1 MDLNGA
7 QVRTFTRM
15 LNNIGSDVSHS
26 PSYMTQDEWK
36 NQQIENH
43 QIRVPHFQR
52 PYKWEAENI
61 SQLIKDWRDN
71 ERKPYFSGTV
81 VTVNAEGSSCHDLID
96 GQQRTTTLY
105 LANFVYY
112 LILKERLK
120 IYVQKKYSNFAE
132 LCRELEN
139 AYRYVF
145 RDSQTISESVIQKY
159 NDLNNPNFSDER
171 KTSIE
176 KDIMNALYEAFG
188 IVIKTSEDEIEI
200 GSRKFFINK
209 QLRLTYNRDSYNKKL
224 NNVLSSFRVSFSK
237 TGLKYEVAEVDF
249 DEQEKVY
256 IEALKTIFTEFVNDE
271 SLSKPRDEYE
281 VIDFYKQITENIK
294 RFICSI
300 QVCLMQTGNP
310 RDAYIL
316 FEVLNDRSL
325 ALEPLDLIKNDFFKT
340 LCENTSIDTQKLDEN
355 IEDLDNQWGDIFS
368 KNATYE
374 SDNIAYFSATYLTR
388 QIIKSDKKEDI
399 KDALNTF
406 LSISYAKNYTML
418 EAQSHFDIFKAVKCI
433 IKHFDAPF
441 RNRDSNAILKAYKP
455 EFSAAQ
461 KAYAFLWAKK
471 QSGVLAGFVTFILR
485 QYFDSVKKFEENKF
499 LEFLNKDVAKSGN
512 DVLTKVADALWKIS
526 VSSKDYTSPKA
537 FSDMLI
543 NSPVE
548 TIMAFANT
556 QRQFELPW
564 VQDWSYDD
572 SRTLNVKVLF
582 AMLFTVSKNDDG
594 SLERKAMAF
603 NLSEDAI
610 RKLHLDHLEPKTI
623 NKDHRESYFEHD
635 ERERIVN
642 SLGNMLPLPSEIN
655 IEKSNRPFSIV
666 VVEALNKAGIK
677 DHWLGIEAIKQYEAN
692 NSNDIPTEE
701 FFRQRRDALKN
712 YFMNVLTLPPL

>member
-139 AYRYVF
+139 SYRYVF

-485 QYFDSVKKFEENKF
+485 QYFEAGKMYEEDKF
-499 LEFLNKDVAKSGN
+499 LEFLNKNVAKNGN
-512 DVLTKVADALWKIS
+512 DALTKVADTLWKIS

-572 SRTLNVKVLF
+572 SRTLNVKG
-582 AMLFTVSKNDDG
+582 K
-594 SLERKAMAF
+594 R
-603 NLSEDAI
+603 
-610 RKLHLDHLEPKTI
+610 
-623 NKDHRESYFEHD
+623 
-635 ERERIVN
+635 
-642 SLGNMLPLPSEIN
+642 
-655 IEKSNRPFSIV
+655 SI
-666 VVEALNKAGIK
+666 
-677 DHWLGIEAIKQYEAN
+677 
-692 NSNDIPTEE
+692 
-701 FFRQRRDALKN
+701 
-712 YFMNVLTLPPL
+712 